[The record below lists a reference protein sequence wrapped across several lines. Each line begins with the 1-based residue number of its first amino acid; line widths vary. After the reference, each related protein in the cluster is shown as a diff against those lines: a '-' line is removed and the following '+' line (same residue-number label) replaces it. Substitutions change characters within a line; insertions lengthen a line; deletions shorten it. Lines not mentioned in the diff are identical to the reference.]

1 MKANVAAVVAVV
13 GFALLCLQV
22 QPTSGQVTVGAF
34 NIKNLGMTRLQRSWL
49 TDVIVK
55 VSVQHHYPKI
65 IIYSYTKH
73 ILYKYNLTLN
83 NSSIQALVIIIH
95 SVKICM

>member
-13 GFALLCLQV
+13 GFALLFLQV
-22 QPTSGQVTVGAF
+22 QPTSGQVKVGAF

-55 VSVQHHYPKI
+55 VSVQHRYPK
-65 IIYSYTKH
+65 IIYSYTNR
-73 ILYKYNLTLN
+73 ILCKYNLTLN
-83 NSSIQALVIIIH
+83 NNTIQALVIIIH
-95 SVKICM
+95 CM